1 MSIRSKPSE
10 TPPSEEPS
18 LVRRARAHADRIAV
32 VASEGLFTYRDLLEA
47 STRVARRLLAAVP
60 GTRAA
65 DGTGI
70 RPGAGDLGEARI
82 AFLVPPGFHHVAV
95 QWGIWRAGG
104 VAVPLAVSHPLPE
117 LAHVLNDVEP
127 VAVVVHPSLTDRITP
142 LAEERGL
149 PVLDAGKLCEALDA
163 AELPASAPGV
173 PPDQPPLPGVSGNRR
188 ALVIH
193 TSGTTGHPKGVV
205 MTHAHV
211 EAQVT
216 SLVTAWEWSSE
227 DHILLVLP
235 LHHVHGIINVV
246 TCALWAGACCQMLP
260 RFDAPET
267 WERFARGD
275 VTLFMAVP
283 TVYIRLIRAWEEASE
298 GDRGRW
304 SEGARKMRLMVSG
317 SAALPINVLERW
329 REITGQVLLERYGM
343 TEIGMGLS
351 SPLRGE
357 RRPGYVGQP
366 LPGVE
371 VRRVDDAGHV
381 LSDSE
386 APGEL
391 EVRGPGVFSEYWQRP
406 EETVGAFR
414 DGWFRTGDVATEE
427 NGYYRLLGRMS
438 VDIIKTGGYKVSA
451 LDVEE
456 TLREHEDVEDCAV
469 VGVPDPELGERICVA
484 LVAPGEAT
492 VVAPGEATVVAPG
505 EATVVAPGEATV
517 VAPGE
522 ATVDPGIATID
533 ADAVLAWAK
542 QRLAPYKVPRE
553 IRIVAELPRNA
564 MGKVQK
570 QDVKTL
576 FETENPA

>member
-1 MSIRSKPSE
+1 MSIRSNAPE
-10 TPPSEEPS
+10 TPPSEEPA

-32 VASEGLFTYRDLLEA
+32 VGSEGLFTYRDLLEA
-47 STRVARRLLAAVP
+47 STGVARRLLAAVP
-60 GTRAA
+60 GARASE
-65 DGTGI
+65 GTGI

-82 AFLVPPGFHHVAV
+82 AFLISPGFHYVAV

-104 VAVPLAVSHPLPE
+104 MAVPLAVSHPPPE
-117 LAHVLNDVEP
+117 LAHVLDDAEP
-127 VAVVVHPSLTDRITP
+127 AAVVVHPSLIDRITP

-149 PVLDAGKLCEALDA
+149 PVLDAGELCGALDA
-163 AELPASAPGV
+163 AEHPASAPEV
-173 PPDQPPLPGVSGNRR
+173 PPDQPALPGVSGDRR
-188 ALVIH
+188 ALVIY
-193 TSGTTGHPKGVV
+193 TSGTTGRPKGVV
-205 MTHAHV
+205 MTHANV

-216 SLVTAWEWSSE
+216 SLVAAWDWSYE

-260 RFDAPET
+260 RFDAAET

-275 VTLFMAVP
+275 VTIFMAVP
-283 TVYIRLIRAWEEASE
+283 TVYVRLIRAWEEASE

-329 REITGQVLLERYGM
+329 RELTGQMLLERYGM

-351 SPLRGE
+351 NPLRGE

-381 LSDSE
+381 LSDPG

-391 EVRGPGVFSEYWQRP
+391 EVRGPGVFSEYWRRP

-414 DGWFRTGDVATEE
+414 DGWLRTGDLATEE

-456 TLREHEDVEDCAV
+456 TLREHQDVEDCAV
-469 VGVPDPELGERICVA
+469 VGMPDPELGERLCVA

-492 VVAPGEATVVAPG
+492 VDHGL
-505 EATVVAPGEATV
+505 
-517 VAPGE
+517 
-522 ATVDPGIATID
+522 ATID

-553 IRIVAELPRNA
+553 LRIVAELPRNA

-570 QDVKTL
+570 QDVKAL